1 MGTTLEDAAKNAA
14 VNALTNVVGT
24 FIDAKTLVERQTK
37 QHIKPALA
45 CSDTGWAS
53 VGLVAA
59 APCMGVEFGH
69 MSEPRSHRIG
79 LHIGPGNHMGPKI
92 PQKYVKNAL

>member
-37 QHIKPALA
+37 INSAI
-45 CSDTGWAS
+45 
-53 VGLVAA
+53 
-59 APCMGVEFGH
+59 VET
-69 MSEPRSHRIG
+69 
-79 LHIGPGNHMGPKI
+79 
-92 PQKYVKNAL
+92 VKNISKDVKSYSQGSISYFEVLDSEQIAGRGLGHLD